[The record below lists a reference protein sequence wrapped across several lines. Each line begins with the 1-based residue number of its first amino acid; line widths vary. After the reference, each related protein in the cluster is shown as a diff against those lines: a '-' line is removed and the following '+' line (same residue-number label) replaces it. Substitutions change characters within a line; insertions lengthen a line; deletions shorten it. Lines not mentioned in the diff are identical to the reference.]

1 MLHQIYYHLLIFP
14 LNIFYKKI
22 ERIIPIVFLKSLG
35 YEKAT
40 SFTTNCES
48 LTTIVLAQRFLG
60 SGQILT
66 YKLFSKCDE
75 IFMST
80 KFNHE

>member
-1 MLHQIYYHLLIFP
+1 MRKQLHLQLTEF
-14 LNIFYKKI
+14 
-22 ERIIPIVFLKSLG
+22 
-35 YEKAT
+35 
-40 SFTTNCES
+40 
-48 LTTIVLAQRFLG
+48 LTTIVLTKGFLG

-80 KFNHE
+80 KFNS